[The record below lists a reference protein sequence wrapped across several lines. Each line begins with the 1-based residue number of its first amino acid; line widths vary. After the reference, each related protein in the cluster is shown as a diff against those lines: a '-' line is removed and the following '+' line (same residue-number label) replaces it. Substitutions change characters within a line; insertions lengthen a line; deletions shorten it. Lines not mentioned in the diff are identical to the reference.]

1 MDKDELTRYIADRFS
16 VDEEQPWGE
25 GKGSVFRHPDN
36 RKWFVV
42 GMPVPYVR
50 LGIQRDGTADVIDVK
65 TGPLLMGSYLGQPGI
80 LPGYHMNKNH
90 WLTVLLDGTAANDVI
105 KELLEI
111 SWELT
116 KKTGGKRKNV

>member
-50 LGIQRDGTADVIDVK
+50 LGIQRDGTADV
-65 TGPLLMGSYLGQPGI
+65 
-80 LPGYHMNKNH
+80 N
-90 WLTVLLDGTAANDVI
+90 
-105 KELLEI
+105 I
-111 SWELT
+111 S
-116 KKTGGKRKNV
+116 